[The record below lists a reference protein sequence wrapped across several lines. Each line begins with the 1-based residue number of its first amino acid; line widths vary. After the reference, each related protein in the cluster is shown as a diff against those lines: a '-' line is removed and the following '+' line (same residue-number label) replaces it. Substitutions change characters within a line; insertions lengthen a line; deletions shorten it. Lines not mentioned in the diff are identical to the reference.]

1 MLKDKLKKRLK
12 KDEDEI
18 IDGIVHQNNTFKE
31 QGKIYK
37 FIEKCPLWVIILFP
51 LLFILIEMV
60 VFAFV
65 YMRLSSSSFGNSFN
79 YSIFS
84 TLGEMVDTSVKNAV
98 WINRIISIQLIIT
111 NCIISFFMA
120 VVLYKFMSIKPNL
133 IKVEDHLVF
142 DPSSGTLRL
151 RIVNVS
157 RFKLKNVYIKAYF
170 RLHIPESGRHA
181 WAKLNLK
188 IDEIVC
194 LEPYIPWNIATK
206 PFIENSEPRGETQ
219 LDIGKYDRER
229 ICDFIPDML
238 NEKYRSDDIEVAKR
252 CDYINL
258 HLTITYKSPLFDT
271 DRVHYEE
278 FKTEDFYCGQLKGI
292 EKHESGKVIMDWSNW
307 GEYDDQ
313 SESHCKG
320 CFFEGNCSII
330 KKKTITIR

>member
-1 MLKDKLKKRLK
+1 MEVYINMPKKDK
-12 KDEDEI
+12 I
-18 IDGIVHQNNTFKE
+18 INGVEHQNNTFKE

-37 FIEKCPLWVIILFP
+37 FIEKCPLGVIIFLP

-60 VFAFV
+60 VFAFL
-65 YMRLSSSSFGNSFN
+65 YMGLSSSSFGNSFS
-79 YSIFS
+79 YSMFS
-84 TLGEMVDTSVKNAV
+84 SLGEMVDTSVKKAF

-120 VVLYKFMSIKPNL
+120 VVLYKFMSIKPKL

-170 RLHIPESGRHA
+170 RLHIPESNRHA

-194 LEPYIPWNIATK
+194 LEPYKPWNIATK
-206 PFIENSEPRGETQ
+206 PFKENSELRGETK

-238 NEKYRSDDIEVAKR
+238 NEKYRSDDIELAKSS
-252 CDYINL
+252 DYINL
-258 HLTITYKSPLFDT
+258 HITITYKSPLFDT
-271 DRVHYEE
+271 DRVHHEE
-278 FKTEDFYCGQLKGI
+278 FMTKDFCCGQLKSI
-292 EKHESGKVIMDWSNW
+292 ERHKSGETIMNWSNW
-307 GEYDDQ
+307 GQYDDQ

-320 CFFEGNCSII
+320 CSFEKNCSII
-330 KKKTITIR
+330 KKEKMTIS